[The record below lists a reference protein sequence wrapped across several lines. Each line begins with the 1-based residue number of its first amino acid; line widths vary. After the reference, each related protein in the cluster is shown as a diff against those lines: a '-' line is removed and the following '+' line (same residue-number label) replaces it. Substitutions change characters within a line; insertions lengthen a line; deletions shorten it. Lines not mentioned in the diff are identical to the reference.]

1 MLAKWNWALVK
12 EFQRPAPHK
21 TKSQQERKTVMPDNQ
36 SGMIESAKR
45 GIITAI
51 KDSGD
56 VVQAAVDIV
65 TNTLGTTVKEAGKT
79 GALVIGA
86 GGNVAKAV
94 IHGATEIGAHV
105 GHAAK
110 GTVIGMLRV
119 SKHLGTEAVDTVS
132 YTAYALIHGT
142 SEVGGELGRAARGA
156 VEGAISV
163 AKEVGVSAEEAAAAA
178 AHGALQAA
186 ATIGADA
193 LHIVRHALNETISGV
208 KVVLKAPFDAEQK
221 TETGSSRII

>member
-1 MLAKWNWALVK
+1 
-12 EFQRPAPHK
+12 
-21 TKSQQERKTVMPDNQ
+21 MPENK

-45 GIITAI
+45 GTITAI
-51 KDSGD
+51 KETGD

-79 GALVIGA
+79 GALVVGA

-94 IHGATEIGAHV
+94 IHGATDIGAHV

-119 SKHLGTEAVDTVS
+119 SQHIGAEAIDTVG

-142 SEVGGELGRAARGA
+142 AEVGGELGRVARGA
-156 VEGAISV
+156 VEGAKI
-163 AKEVGVSAEEAAAAA
+163 GR
-178 AHGALQAA
+178 AH
-186 ATIGADA
+186 
-193 LHIVRHALNETISGV
+193 V
-208 KVVLKAPFDAEQK
+208 
-221 TETGSSRII
+221 